1 MQRYLAYYRC
11 AGVQLHI
18 IVFSYPRFDLDQRL
32 LALISKDGFGD
43 IRDPLDLHTSMD
55 KFVFYERVRY
65 IF

>member
-1 MQRYLAYYRC
+1 MQRYLAHYRC

-18 IVFSYPRFDLDQRL
+18 IVFSYPSFDFDQRL

-55 KFVFYERVRY
+55 
-65 IF
+65 